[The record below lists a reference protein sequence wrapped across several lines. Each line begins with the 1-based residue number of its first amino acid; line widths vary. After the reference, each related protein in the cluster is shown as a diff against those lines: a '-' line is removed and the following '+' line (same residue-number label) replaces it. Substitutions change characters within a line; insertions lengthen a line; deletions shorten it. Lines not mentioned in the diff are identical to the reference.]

1 MPFVSKV
8 LKTNLIELATK
19 VMLGVPAE
27 KPGKSV
33 FDLDYVGV
41 KAPQFSFSRLAKA
54 DPVLGVD
61 MSSTG
66 EVGCLGEGFYEA
78 ILKAMFSV
86 GYRVPKKS
94 ILLSTGPA
102 KSKAELLNAAR
113 ALREKG
119 YKLYATRGTQ
129 QFLESSGI
137 EAEVAYWPDEE
148 KSPNTIELIRSR
160 EVDLVVN
167 IPKDLSQ
174 TELNNDYS
182 IRRSAVDFNVPLLT
196 NSRVASAFIL
206 AFCRLDPDEL
216 AIKSWDEYK

>member
-19 VMLGVPAE
+19 IMLGVPAE
-27 KPGKSV
+27 KPHKSV

-66 EVGCLGEGFYEA
+66 EVGCIGEGFYEA

-86 GYRVPKKS
+86 GYRVPAKS

-102 KSKAELLNAAR
+102 KSKAELLNCAK
-113 ALREKG
+113 ALREKN

-129 QFLESSGI
+129 VFLQNAGV
-137 EAEVAYWPDEE
+137 EAEVAYWPDEK

-167 IPKDLSQ
+167 IPKDLSAS
-174 TELNNDYS
+174 ELDNDYS
-182 IRRSAVDFNVPLLT
+182 IRRSAIDFNVPLLT
-196 NSRVASAFIL
+196 NTRVASAFIM
-206 AFCRLDPDEL
+206 AFCRMNENEI
-216 AIKSWDEYK
+216 AIKSWDEY

>member
-19 VMLGVPAE
+19 VMLGISTE
-27 KPGKSV
+27 KPHKSV
-33 FDLDYVGV
+33 FELDYVGV
-41 KAPQFSFSRLAKA
+41 KAPQFSFSRLAMA

-61 MSSTG
+61 MASTG

-86 GYRVPKKS
+86 GYRVPSKS
-94 ILLSTGPA
+94 VLLSTGPA
-102 KSKAELLNAAR
+102 RSKVELLNSAK

-119 YKLYATRGTQ
+119 HKLYATRGTQ
-129 QFLESSGI
+129 LFLMNAGV
-137 EAEVAYWPDEE
+137 EAHVAYWPDEK
-148 KSPNTIELIRSR
+148 KSPNTIDLIKTR

-174 TELNNDYS
+174 SELDNDYS
-182 IRRSAVDFNVPLLT
+182 IRRSAIDFNVPLLT
-196 NSRVASAFIL
+196 NARLASAFIL
-206 AFCRLDPDEL
+206 AFCRLSIDDL
-216 AIKSWDEYK
+216 IIKSWDEY